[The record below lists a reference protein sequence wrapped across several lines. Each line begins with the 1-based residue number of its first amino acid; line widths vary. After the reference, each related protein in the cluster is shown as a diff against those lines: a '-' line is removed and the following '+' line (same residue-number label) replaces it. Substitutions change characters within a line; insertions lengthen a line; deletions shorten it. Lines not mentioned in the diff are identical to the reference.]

1 MHTVQ
6 LDRHNKTF
14 SRKNCIRRYK
24 KIWIPLGYKSE
35 YFEKQDNDK
44 IQDSRYFSI
53 TRNSRLNGNTL
64 LFQLPN
70 FSFMFIDENG
80 KSFMFHVQLGDSV
93 MKYVSLVGKNNK
105 SYPVIIGK
113 WNYYFLRYKTRVHRR
128 WYKID
133 HQSLPDTLLLYHY
146 YYKHMQRCHKYI
158 INT

>member
-1 MHTVQ
+1 MYTTLQ
-6 LDRHNKTF
+6 
-14 SRKNCIRRYK
+14 
-24 KIWIPLGYKSE
+24 KIWTPLGYKSE
-35 YFEKQDNDK
+35 QFEKQDNDK

-53 TRNSRLNGNTL
+53 TRNSRLNGNKL
-64 LFQLPN
+64 LFQFPT
-70 FSFMFIDENG
+70 FSFMFINETG

-113 WNYYFLRYKTRVHRR
+113 WNYYFSRYKTGVHRR

-133 HQSLPDTLLLYHY
+133 HKSLPDTLLLYHC
-146 YYKHMQRCHKYI
+146 YYKYTQRCHKYI